1 MKFDWDNGK
10 AARNVAKHDGVT
22 FEEAA
27 TVFDDPFFVVLAD
40 DAHSFDEQRYW
51 INGESEQSRV
61 LLVVYTE
68 RGDVVWVISAREA
81 TARERAMYEEEKF
94 S

>member
-10 AARNVAKHDGVT
+10 AARNADKHDGVT

-40 DAHSFDEQRYW
+40 DEHSFDGLRYW
-51 INGESEQSRV
+51 IIGESIQTRI
-61 LLVVYTE
+61 LLTVYTE
-68 RGDVVWVISAREA
+68 REDVVWIISAREA
-81 TARERAMYEEEKF
+81 TAKERAMYEEEKYG
-94 S
+94 